1 MYFQF
6 IIKAANSSQCN
17 HFRVHKLFFKAV
29 IMPARTQHV
38 CFTANN
44 YTDTGERLLA
54 SVTTASRITRE
65 TKLAYLVYQ
74 KEVGESGTPHLQGYI
89 QMERKV
95 DIVAVT
101 KFLQE
106 ILGTQVRTFE
116 AMGSSDQ
123 ASDYCKKP
131 DTRVENTTPVE
142 IGEKI
147 QIVAK
152 SGQGKRTDLDEVR
165 LAIES
170 GMSQQD
176 LEQKFFREYAMYSRF
191 LLQYKMSFDQRSIVN
206 ELRDSTASVPL
217 RSWQQDCLSIVSTP
231 PSERKVRWF
240 WESVGNVGKSWMAR
254 YLFLHHKAT
263 ILRAM
268 KKTDLL
274 YALTKTIS
282 ESTVVVFDLTRSTE
296 EGAVKV
302 VYEVIEQ
309 ILDRIISS
317 GKYDSLTMTLPLVHV
332 VVFANFEP
340 DRTSMSADRW
350 DVHHIGQPRPN

>member
-1 MYFQF
+1 
-6 IIKAANSSQCN
+6 
-17 HFRVHKLFFKAV
+17 
-29 IMPARTQHV
+29 MPARTQHV

-116 AMGSSDQ
+116 AMGSSEQ
-123 ASDYCKKP
+123 AQNYCMREFGLHDKDDGLRK
-131 DTRVENTTPVE
+131 RVVNTEPVE
-142 IGEKI
+142 IGEII
-147 QIVAK
+147 QIAGK
-152 SGQGKRTDLDEVR
+152 RGQGQRTDLDEVR

-176 LEQKFFREYAMYSRF
+176 LESKFFREYAMYSRF
-191 LLQYKMSFDQRSIVN
+191 LLQYKMNFEQRSIVN

-217 RSWQQDCLSIVSTP
+217 RSWQQECLNIVTTP
-231 PSERKVRWF
+231 PGDRKVRWF
-240 WESVGNVGKSWMAR
+240 WENVGNVGKSWMGR
-254 YLFLHHKAT
+254 YLSLHHKAT
-263 ILRAM
+263 ILRSM
-268 KKTDLL
+268 KKADMLH
-274 YALTKTIS
+274 ALTKTIS
-282 ESTVVVFDLTRSTE
+282 DSTIVVFDLTRSTE

-309 ILDRIISS
+309 LLDCVISS
-317 GKYDSLTMTLPLVHV
+317 GKYDSVTMYLKQVHIL
-332 VVFANFEP
+332 VFANFEP
-340 DRTSMSADRW
+340 DRTSMSLDRW
-350 DVHHIGQPRPN
+350 DVHHIGVPGNN